1 MGNNNIMNDYGMMGG
16 WGFGPLAML
25 IIFVLTIVAIVWF
38 VRAIFNNNS
47 NTRISALE
55 ILEERFA
62 RGEIDQS
69 EFHSRRNELES

>member
-1 MGNNNIMNDYGMMGG
+1 MGNNSFMNDYGMMSG

-25 IIFVLTIVAIVWF
+25 VVFVLTIVAIVWF
-38 VRAIFNNNS
+38 IRAITTTRS
-47 NTRISALE
+47 DTRISALE

-69 EFHSRRNELES
+69 EFRNRRNQLES